1 MGTKKSKPYDKL
13 LVGSVVVAGYSES
26 TKPLIKTFRRLC
38 DNPNQSFIGR
48 YTYQFMIDEEII
60 VHLNIQRPMED
71 LSQSLIPLRRHY
83 VGLMLTY
90 NVRDEES
97 FQTAK
102 QIAISPHPEKVT
114 IQCHSKSVQ

>member
-1 MGTKKSKPYDKL
+1 MGKPYDTV

-26 TKPLIKTFRRLC
+26 TEPLIKIFRRLC

-48 YTYQFMIDEEII
+48 YIYKFMIDEEII
-60 VHLNIQRPMED
+60 VHLKICSMED
-71 LSQSLIPLRRHY
+71 LSQSLILLRRRY

-90 NVRDEES
+90 SVIDEEY

-102 QIAISPHPEKVT
+102 KIAISPRPEKVT
-114 IQCHSKSVQ
+114 TQLLQ